1 MGYPVRIAAGA
12 ERDLA
17 LSYEYIHAEDSDAAF
32 EWCRGLNLPFY
43 ILETIPN
50 RNPLTPE
57 DPKLRH
63 LLYGQKPDVYRILY
77 RVGEKPK
84 SVEVLHIRHGA
95 MKRFK
100 PGDV

>member
-1 MGYPVRIAAGA
+1 MAYPVRIASRA

-17 LSYEYIHAEDSDAAF
+17 LIYEYIHAGDSDAAF
-32 EWCRGLNLPFY
+32 EWYRAL
-43 ILETIPN
+43 ILQFFTLERFPN

-57 DPKLRH
+57 DPKIRH

-84 SVEVLHIRHGA
+84 SVEVLHIRH
-95 MKRFK
+95 
-100 PGDV
+100 

>member
-1 MGYPVRIAAGA
+1 MAYPVRIAARA

-17 LSYEYIHAEDSDAAF
+17 LIYEYIHAEDSGAAF
-32 EWCRGLNLPFY
+32 RWYRGL
-43 ILETIPN
+43 ILQLFSLEKFPN
-50 RNPLTPE
+50 RNPFSPD

-63 LLYGQKPDVYRILY
+63 LVYGQKPDVYRIFY

-84 SVEVLHIRHGA
+84 FVEILHIRHGA

>member
-1 MGYPVRIAAGA
+1 MQF
-12 ERDLA
+12 LA
-17 LSYEYIHAEDSDAAF
+17 
-32 EWCRGLNLPFY
+32 
-43 ILETIPN
+43 LETIPN
-50 RNPLTPE
+50 RNPFSTE

-63 LLYGQKPDVYRILY
+63 LLYGQKPDVYRIFY

-84 SVEVLHIRHGA
+84 FVA

>member
-17 LSYEYIHAEDSDAAF
+17 LSYECIHAEDSDAAF
-32 EWCRGLNLPFY
+32 EWCRGLNLQFLA
-43 ILETIPN
+43 LETFPN